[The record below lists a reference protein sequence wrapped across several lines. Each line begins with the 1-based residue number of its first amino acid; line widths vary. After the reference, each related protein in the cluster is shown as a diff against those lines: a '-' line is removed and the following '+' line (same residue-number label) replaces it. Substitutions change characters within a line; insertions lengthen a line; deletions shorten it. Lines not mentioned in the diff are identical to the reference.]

1 MARQKEIPGTERV
14 KHPEVEAAAGII
26 RTELKKQTRAAKKIK
41 DTKPTLIAA
50 MRKAGITAYRD
61 DEAGFVVTI
70 SDGPVKVEITDVKD
84 EPDDEPEEAE
94 DEKTAH

>member
-1 MARQKEIPGTERV
+1 MARQREIPGTERV

-26 RTELKKQTRAAKKIK
+26 RTALKKQASAKKKIA

-50 MRKAGITAYRD
+50 MRKVGITAYRD

-70 SDGPVKVEITDVKD
+70 SDGPVKVEITDVEDKPD
-84 EPDDEPEEAE
+84 EAEEAE